1 MGVVGNTRP
10 GQGAEVTVSWSGEQ
24 GPPRGWVSGEQWSTC
39 KAVQWGRVGKFLP
52 NAGKNPALGTQDTEE
67 AAECKA
73 QN

>member
-10 GQGAEVTVSWSGEQ
+10 RSGGRGNCFLVRRAGASE
-24 GPPRGWVSGEQWSTC
+24 GWVSGEQWSTC
-39 KAVQWGRVGKFLP
+39 KAIQWERVGKFLP